1 MKHKKRGFMK
11 QNPSIWHQLSVTT
24 LRHSQSFF
32 RDLFDSI
39 LNFRYLSELGEFYL
53 TTVSTNFIMD
63 AGGRSHFAVR
73 PSEVDCFRSMKG
85 HVRNTF
91 CRLVLRSFPFVQHSF
106 LLINGG
112 LIKSY
117 IELMLMKYM
126 WWGYVGCMETD
137 VGNAKWLFP
146 PESMMKFVLPFRVC
160 FLFLFSTALKVD
172 S

>member
-1 MKHKKRGFMK
+1 MT
-11 QNPSIWHQLSVTT
+11 SVICD
-24 LRHSQSFF
+24 HSETQSVFF
-32 RDLFDSI
+32 RDLSDSI

-117 IELMLMKYM
+117 IELMLMRICWMY
-126 WWGYVGCMETD
+126 GDRCG
-137 VGNAKWLFP
+137 
-146 PESMMKFVLPFRVC
+146 
-160 FLFLFSTALKVD
+160 
-172 S
+172 

>member
-1 MKHKKRGFMK
+1 MKHKKRGYMK

-91 CRLVLRSFPFVQHSF
+91 CTLVLRSFPFVQHSF

-117 IELMLMKYM
+117 IELMLMRICWMY
-126 WWGYVGCMETD
+126 GDRCG
-137 VGNAKWLFP
+137 
-146 PESMMKFVLPFRVC
+146 
-160 FLFLFSTALKVD
+160 
-172 S
+172 